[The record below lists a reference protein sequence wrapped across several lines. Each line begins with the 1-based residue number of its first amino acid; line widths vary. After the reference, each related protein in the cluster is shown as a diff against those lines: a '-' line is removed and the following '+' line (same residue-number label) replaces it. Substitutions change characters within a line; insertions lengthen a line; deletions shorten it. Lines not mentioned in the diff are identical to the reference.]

1 MTGWREGGMAG
12 SGGKMRG
19 SAGAGGAARWRVD
32 VTDWDE
38 RRNEWPAGGR
48 RHAGVWRGIVRGKG
62 NGRVATERRGK
73 ERGGEVLCESDGP
86 VFRAEGLLG
95 DSEALHRALEQWKV
109 KVREKGTGR
118 GIGAAKI

>member
-1 MTGWREGGMAG
+1 MEGGCDRLG
-12 SGGKMRG
+12 REE
-19 SAGAGGAARWRVD
+19 
-32 VTDWDE
+32 E
-38 RRNEWPAGGR
+38 RMAGGR
-48 RHAGVWRGIVRGKG
+48 AAPCWRVARNRSGKG
-62 NGRVATERRGK
+62 NWRVATERRDK

-109 KVREKGTGR
+109 KIREKGTGR